1 MAKAGVRH
9 PTRGPGKSDLV
20 RFVANKTGK
29 HIGKVNPREV
39 IKDNAPFGTQHSLPK
54 RGGKRGI
61 NR

>member
-9 PTRGPGKSDLV
+9 PESGPGKSDLV

-39 IKDNAPFGTQHSLPK
+39 IKDNAPFRTQKSLPV
-54 RGGKRGI
+54 RGKKRGI
-61 NR
+61 SR